1 MSIEVLGWL
10 AGIGRAGDAGTS
22 RKCWKGWFSGSSGLR
37 FACPVRSAARP
48 GRFGGFQVLQHP
60 KKRPGPPRGRLWV
73 RGLPGFGGLDALVQL
88 RGQGLGDLVCGHLGF
103 QIVSQAGAAGLVAV
117 GGGQPD
123 LGEN

>member
-1 MSIEVLGWL
+1 MVGRDRPRWGCGNQPKMLEGLVF
-10 AGIGRAGDAGTS
+10 GILRAEICLPCAQRGPSWPFWGVSGT
-22 RKCWKGWFSGSSGLR
+22 
-37 FACPVRSAARP
+37 P
-48 GRFGGFQVLQHP
+48 HP